1 MLNSNHRSKL
11 LPVDGRNHRSSPL
24 PVDGRINKDFDPFAL
39 EWSDRRKATRTFS
52 SAVKNKMY
60 PLLGNLF
67 PTADYS
73 KFKSDS
79 LLDVLFH
86 NAMTNDTSENG
97 TLCFD
102 EQHKKNHPS
111 PRTIRYRLERLDM
124 DALSHVLQEGICT
137 TVSVLKQQRLL
148 VHPVVVSIDITH
160 VPFYGRHKKFTC
172 GTHGLKGTN
181 YGYAYASVV
190 VSTGGIRLTLHT
202 IYMNQFTRKRQI
214 LKELIQEAR
223 KYVNIKTVLV
233 DRGFFSVE
241 CIETLQ
247 KLQVNFL
254 MPVVKYQKSFL
265 QSLYPPCAA
274 PMHMKSRNKEVS
286 FTCIAVRD
294 RDDPK
299 TILYYATN
307 MNIKEECLEEVIYLY
322 KKRWSVENAFKSQ
335 KLSFLGKTYAVD
347 YVIRFFFWML
357 ATLLYNMWVLCN
369 VTAFTGCNLKPA
381 LQIRPMITARLFG
394 TVLRNTFVSDG

>member
-1 MLNSNHRSKL
+1 MEVVLMSSSNHRSNL
-11 LPVDGRNHRSSPL
+11 LPVDE
-24 PVDGRINKDFDPFAL
+24 RINKDFDPFAL
-39 EWSDRRKATRTFS
+39 DWVDRRKATRAFS

-67 PTADYS
+67 PTADYAE
-73 KFKSDS
+73 FKSDS

-97 TLCFD
+97 TLCFG
-102 EQHKKNHPS
+102 EQNKKNHPS
-111 PRTIRYRLERLDM
+111 PRTVRYRLERLDM
-124 DALSHVLQEGICT
+124 DALSRVLQEGT
-137 TVSVLKQQRLL
+137 RTMVSVLKKQRLL

-160 VPFYGRHKKFTC
+160 IPFYGKHKKFTC
-172 GTHGLKGTN
+172 GTKGLRGTN

-202 IYMNQFTRKRQI
+202 VYMNQFTRNIQI
-214 LKELIQEAR
+214 LKELIHEAR
-223 KYVNIKTVLV
+223 KYVDIKTILV
-233 DRGFFSVE
+233 DRGFFSMK

-247 KLQVNFL
+247 ELRVNFL
-254 MPVVKYQKSFL
+254 MPVVKHQKSFL

-274 PMHMKSRNKEVS
+274 PMHMKSQNKEVS

-307 MNIKEECLEEVIYLY
+307 MTIKEECLEEVIDVY
-322 KKRWSVENAFKSQ
+322 KRRWSVENAFKSQ
-335 KLSFLGKTYAVD
+335 KLSFLGKTYAVG
-347 YVIRFFFWML
+347 YVIRFFYWML
-357 ATLLYNMWVLCN
+357 ATLLYNMWVLWN
-369 VTAFTGCNLKPA
+369 TVLFTGCNLKPA

>member
-1 MLNSNHRSKL
+1 MSSSNHRSNL
-11 LPVDGRNHRSSPL
+11 L

-39 EWSDRRKATRTFS
+39 DWVDRKKATRAFS

-60 PLLGNLF
+60 PSLAHLF
-67 PTADYS
+67 PMADYAE
-73 KFKSDS
+73 FKPDS

-102 EQHKKNHPS
+102 EKHGEEHPS
-111 PRTIRYRLERLDM
+111 PRTVRYRLERLEM
-124 DALSHVLQEGICT
+124 DALSGVLQEGTRTI
-137 TVSVLKQQRLL
+137 VSILKRQRLL
-148 VHPVVVSIDITH
+148 MHPVVVSIDITH
-160 VPFYGRHKKFTC
+160 IPFYGKHRKFTC
-172 GTHGLKGTN
+172 GTKGLRGTK

-202 IYMNQFTRKRQI
+202 VYMNQFIRNSQI
-214 LKELIQEAR
+214 LKELIREAR
-223 KYVNIKTVLV
+223 KYVDIKTVLV
-233 DRGFFSVE
+233 DRGFFSVK

-247 KLQVNFL
+247 ELRVNFV
-254 MPVVKYQKSFL
+254 MPVVKHQKSFL

-274 PMHMKSRNKEVS
+274 PMHMKSQNKEVF
-286 FTCIAVRD
+286 FTCICVRD
-294 RDDPK
+294 QEDPQ

-307 MNIKEECLEEVIYLY
+307 MHIKEEWLEEMVDLY
-322 KKRWSVENAFKSQ
+322 KRRWSVENAFKSQ

-369 VTAFTGCNLKPA
+369 VTAFTECNLKPA
-381 LQIRPMITARLFG
+381 LQIRPLITARFFG